1 VILDTRRQQIM
12 DDGRQQ
18 TDLVE
23 RVIDHV
29 TAGLIGGREVVEQ
42 LMACYL
48 AGGHALIEGVPGI
61 GKTLLA
67 RTFASSL
74 GLGFARIQFTPDLM
88 PSDVTGVNIFDRE
101 TAAFRFVPGP
111 VFADVLMADEINRT
125 PPKTQAALLEAMQER
140 QVTLDGATHSLG
152 GIFFVMATQ
161 NPTEFEGTYP
171 LPEAQ
176 RDRFVARVSMGLPVA
191 EAELEIYRRAVTGEL
206 TGWSPGV
213 PDTAPCVSPDEARG
227 LRGATTA
234 VTASDDTLRYLQ
246 RLAAEVRQSPHVD
259 LGVSP
264 RAGLSLL
271 ELGRASAM
279 LEGRDFLIPDDLKRF
294 VIPCW
299 AHRVV
304 LHPESELEGKTP
316 EGILSA
322 VMDAVAVPH

>member
-1 VILDTRRQQIM
+1 M
-12 DDGRQQ
+12 DDGRLQ

-29 TAGLIGGREVVEQ
+29 TAGLIGGRGVVEQ

-74 GLGFARIQFTPDLM
+74 GLEFARIQFTPDLM
-88 PSDVTGVNIFDRE
+88 PSDVTGVNVFDRE

-140 QVTLDGATHSLG
+140 QVTLDGVTHPLG
-152 GIFFVMATQ
+152 DIFFVMATQ

-191 EAELEIYRRAVTGEL
+191 EAEL
-206 TGWSPGV
+206 
-213 PDTAPCVSPDEARG
+213 ARS

-304 LHPESELEGKTP
+304 LHPESELEGMTP